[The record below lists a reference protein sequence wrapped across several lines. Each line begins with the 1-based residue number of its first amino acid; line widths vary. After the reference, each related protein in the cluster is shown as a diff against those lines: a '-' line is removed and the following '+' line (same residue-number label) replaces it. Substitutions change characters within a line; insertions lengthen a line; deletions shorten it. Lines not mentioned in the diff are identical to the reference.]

1 MPHLSMVSC
10 FRNSLAVKRS
20 TFLTNTWAR
29 FPAFS
34 KTSSSAQVT
43 PGSTGGI
50 FSSTSGGN
58 QLKGSGSAAAPLV
71 DRDNSSA
78 GSALAALRPRSEEH
92 TSELQSPCNLV
103 CRLLLEKKNTTAL
116 HPQ

>member
-78 GSALAALRPRSEEH
+78 GSALAALRPSEVAILRSEEH
-92 TSELQSPCNLV
+92 TSELQSPMYLV
-103 CRLLLEKKNTTAL
+103 CRL
-116 HPQ
+116 